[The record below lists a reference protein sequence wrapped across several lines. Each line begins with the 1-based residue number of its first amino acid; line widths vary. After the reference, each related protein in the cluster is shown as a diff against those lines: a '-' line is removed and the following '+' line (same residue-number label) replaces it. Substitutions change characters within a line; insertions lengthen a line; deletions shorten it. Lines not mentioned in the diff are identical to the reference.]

1 MCYCILQKD
10 YSWNFTNFP
19 IPEQPAAIP
28 FWAERALARTSW
40 ICRIAESRFK
50 QVANKCTYLI
60 DISYWLLDYTK
71 EMSSRD
77 SDVRNSIAL
86 LVDIQNQ
93 FWIGFQFS
101 VSTWGETLVWLGRT
115 FLPCLIKGNKI
126 VRLFI
131 HNFLSYFK
139 TMGTDVSTLTCATH
153 CVWGFFCME
162 EETINLFLT
171 TFVLL

>member
-10 YSWNFTNFP
+10 YSWKKLWNFTNFP

-28 FWAERALARTSW
+28 FWAERALAWTSW
-40 ICRIAESRFK
+40 ICRIADSRFK
-50 QVANKCTYLI
+50 QVANKCTYHI

-77 SDVRNSIAL
+77 SDVHNSIAL
-86 LVDIQNQ
+86 LVDIQIQ

-101 VSTWGETLVWLGRT
+101 VSTWGETLVWLGWT

-126 VRLFI
+126 VRLFSI
-131 HNFLSYFK
+131 H
-139 TMGTDVSTLTCATH
+139 T
-153 CVWGFFCME
+153 
-162 EETINLFLT
+162 
-171 TFVLL
+171 